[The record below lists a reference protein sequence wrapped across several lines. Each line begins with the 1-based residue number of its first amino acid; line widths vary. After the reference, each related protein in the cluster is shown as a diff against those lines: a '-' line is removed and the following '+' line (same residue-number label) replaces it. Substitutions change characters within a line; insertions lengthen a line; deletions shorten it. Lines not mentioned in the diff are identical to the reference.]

1 MGRTLKLWE
10 KAVAVFSS
18 IALVVTLCPA
28 VALAASGGGTPS
40 GTLNDPYVYETTS
53 SALSSANAFCNFLD
67 SKITVEN
74 EKDKYRFRAPGKTEE
89 GGWTSFELRLLS
101 DTSVDLAD
109 GQTYEVQRY
118 WETLSSWKKT
128 SGYSHSIYVKVSV
141 INPIKLKDSI
151 VVNYNRFTTAN
162 DWTRSIK
169 EAVTEVNG
177 ENPAGYV
184 NDLSVKYNAGD
195 FTENWQELSYANP
208 LYHSFGAGGHTNET
222 IRVYWGEYY
231 AEATVTLCD
240 LRPEASAAAFNN
252 VICANDWNGTL
263 ESLKA
268 AMVSR
273 ISVTAGDSPVT
284 NPQVSVTLDALPQLQ
299 AGASEGVTVPVSI
312 TETAGYK
319 DSEPQ
324 SLTFQVTS
332 NVTPPVVSVVA
343 ADNGVVAVS
352 NIAEGSSGAV
362 DVGAVSVSAE
372 PEQGFYLKSLTV
384 KTGEGELTDISEGK
398 FFTAA
403 AGSTYEVKAVFE
415 QAIVLADDRSINY
428 NELTEASDWE
438 ASIKSLIT
446 KLLGSN
452 PSNETLANVKVEYMA
467 YELPAVGKQWKALDK
482 SGSIDL
488 SVFGTVGYSFGDA
501 SAETVRLTYGDY
513 VWEGEISL
521 EDKRVATSITLSD
534 SATLSKT
541 TSGESFSEAEVLDA
555 LGFKLTVGD
564 TEYTVGGNGLNGAK
578 AIGLS
583 VKIVKMGPDAG
594 LDAAEESGTD
604 PDAVEGSNAD
614 LTVVNEPGTYAVT
627 VSFAAN
633 KSNYKGSEKS
643 ATLTVTDGRAE
654 TSITMH
660 DAEVSYATHKTWT
673 DATWYDEVVKAMG
686 INLTGA
692 PAGAKVALSQAT
704 YPGAGTYTITA
715 SYAGTNSHKAAADV
729 SATLTLVAAPTASA
743 VKLAEGGCSGAV
755 VKVNDT
761 ELGSTAQS
769 VSVDS
774 GENVNIVI
782 SPAEGYYL
790 AGASV
795 DGEAATGNNDGTFTY
810 SFKAPYEGKTY
821 TVTVNAVEKTTP
833 TFNLK
838 NGSIDVTSLN
848 FSIGADDIKKAVFTS
863 VAVCGDTI
871 TDADK
876 VSVASIDGDST
887 KTAITAL
894 GEHKVLIAYAGDG
907 KTKAG
912 SAEAV
917 LTVVDER
924 PATQVLGKS
933 GARIGYVG
941 QTITSEQIA
950 EEIVASVTS
959 NGSAIELGD
968 GQLVLDGNIE
978 KWSNGIIG
986 SLGEGYHSTLS
997 QTIGGN
1003 TLADLLNVEG
1013 KYRAKVKFLGND
1025 NYAASSSD
1033 WIEFEVYDGRAE
1045 TELKADNYTANATDL
1060 DEISYPASYVKD
1072 LVFESVIEK
1081 NTDPEVV
1088 VQGAEADVVLIMK
1101 GRVPVYSAGY
1111 NGIGEVDGSITEVG
1125 EYSVTLRFAAT
1136 TTHKESTK
1144 TVTFTVKDARP
1155 ETQVNLLGGKVLAY
1169 TAASPITED
1178 RILAEVFAGVSCKG
1192 NPDEVIPSA
1201 HDAVKLTIYSGSDG
1215 ETPIAANKITEAGTY
1230 KAVVKF
1236 AGNNQY
1242 KGSEAEVE
1250 FTVSDGRDVTAVVS
1264 NGQDFVKL
1272 NPMTGD
1278 TLTSDAIVEA
1288 LGIAVNNTTKNT
1300 VVPVSEYSVIFS
1312 EAPDKMKV
1320 GGSYTATVSFE
1331 GDAAQAPC
1339 SKVISFKVVDSR
1351 AAVQL
1356 DVNATVE
1363 VPYGTSNE
1371 ALLEALLDGK
1381 RGIVDSATDAVVAGN
1396 LALDIKDGNAAEL
1409 NVGTYNATVSFAG
1422 DNAHQAAE
1430 VEVEVAIVKADA
1442 SVVVDSKTVGYTSAG
1457 YNTKDFV
1464 SVSPEADHISFA
1476 VGLSLGE
1483 NASSDAGVEA
1493 YVNIPSLIDL
1503 DSSSIPDSMKS
1514 LIKDALKELSDGS
1527 TMTVTQL
1534 KDALTELSKAIEA
1547 ANKIGDYFGFTI
1559 STESIDTLISILTQI
1574 EKIDGI
1580 GSLTIRVT
1588 MGDDGIAVKNSGVYL
1603 AGAVTADPNYNT
1615 EAGLGYLFVTPDATR
1630 VELAFNF
1637 EDENGVV
1644 AIQNVIDGTY
1654 DFGAHV
1660 VKTDG
1665 LSDEDLQA
1673 ASEHLNSLFIGI
1685 DENGESVISD
1695 SPVASR
1701 GAYTQ
1706 IAYIRDLGNEMYYA
1720 KPIARA
1726 YVVTTDVAVVEFVDE
1741 GGNVVTS
1748 GSFTYDGKAH
1758 GMKARV
1764 STRGGAAIE
1773 AAEVSYKYLGLERG
1787 VAFYNS
1793 SELPTAAGAYTV
1805 VASYVSE
1812 DKTMAGVG
1820 VAALTIAPAESSVE
1834 VSDLYH
1840 VYDGNRVKVASM
1852 VSSTPDEAEVALV
1865 TAGLDVSGDFSE
1877 NGMSAVSGVVNIDF
1891 PAYVDELLKPVCQ
1904 SAYADG
1910 ISLDTFVGKL
1920 TELKDKLVDLGV
1932 SEESVDEL
1940 IAMLQSMPNAV
1951 TLTFKDQE
1959 AVDPTSIG
1967 AYLVFACTMDPNYQF
1982 SSDLG
1987 VLVIGP
1993 EVTVADLNWNYV
2005 DPNGV
2010 ITSPI
2015 VGSVD
2020 FGASAFVDGVAND
2033 EYTAKIQYLFVGIDD
2048 SGNIV
2053 TKTDASGLGNGAYT
2067 QVAYILDEAS
2077 ADMVC
2082 AKPITRAFVVSPQV
2096 YGVTFIDGKA
2106 NPNADQ
2112 LFVYDGNPHAMEVL
2126 VTNPN
2131 GDPIGSTLEGDGPF
2145 ENLTVTYI
2153 GIQGDGKGYC
2163 STEPPTAAG
2172 VYSVVAVYAVRDAEG
2187 TLLYAGAAV
2196 GAMAIQLGEAAFE
2209 VVDTSVKYDGTEK
2222 FPTISNP
2229 DGLPYILSVVID
2241 SENNVNVILPEAW
2254 KVDPFAIDDL
2264 DDGVAALV
2272 AKIEAAASGLQNED
2286 CRAAFEKLA
2295 EVLEKVEMKSLSI
2308 NGTKPV
2314 DVGVYQVHA
2323 IGFGNSNLV
2332 PAYDSGTLE
2341 ITEADPEKIDISGAV
2356 IGGFDSTYERTGS
2369 AITPDVTVT
2378 LDGKVLV
2385 KDVDYTVD
2393 YSGNV
2398 EVGKATITVT
2408 GIGSYT
2414 GTTSANFWIVS
2425 LFDIYGTNVGLYN
2438 NIGMNFF
2445 VKKTDIVETKSY
2457 YAVITKTYA
2466 DGRDDAVYRIPFED
2480 WESQSKDLCRFGF
2493 TGIAAKEMCD
2503 VVKVQVFTDDGLP
2516 ASHEYTDSLRSYAMR
2531 LLGKSGNKLLRTTL
2545 VDMLNYG
2552 ASAQIKFNYGTND
2565 LANAQ
2570 LTSDQKAQASSAVSC
2585 SDSLVQGDRYYGTS
2599 VSAESN
2605 LVLTFYFTDLDTATH
2620 AVVTYTDH
2628 CGNNKTFDVD
2638 AKDFVVHGDLRGI
2651 DVGQLVI
2658 ADCSQLVTCKVY
2670 AGDTLIAS
2678 ASDSVEGYVARAMAR
2693 QDGSDVYENMLKFAV
2708 SARTYFDSL
2717 K

>member
-1 MGRTLKLWE
+1 MLNAWKTQESESAPDASNAADGYSWFQGEQAGKTLSCNYLYAHTHGDKCYTKTCDHKDGHLSTCYSTSTEYKLCDCASTGGSHTGTVALTDVVTFEDKRPSWKTDHPAYSVVYAMYKAAYDKAYGDAKYLKDIAGE
-10 KAVAVFSS
+10 FAGYAAVVGKTFCYTVTPGSTPDLCTHTCSELGGSCYKKICPLAEHTHSDSDCYTYTYNWRGYVDADNSGTPDCQEEFTVTWLSEDGKATLGTTKVAYGSLPVWSGETPTKGGDNDCDYAFKAWDKALAPVTGNVSYTATFAPSAYTVKWVDENGALLFSGKVAIGNTPAYSGETPTKAADAQYTYTFSGWTPEVAPVANESVIYTATYSNTPNKYTVTWKNHDGTTLETDENVPYGTMPSYDSAGPSKSSNDPGTSYYFSGWNPEVSAVVGDVTYTAKFDTKAVPSLVFDSQGGSSAATQYFAETGKVSEKPADPTREGYRFAGWYTDNACTTEYVFGNSVTQNTTVYAKWVQQVTVTFDSNGGTSVDSQTLDAGAKATQPVNPTREGYRFDHWCTKDNCSNAGSCADAFKFDGAVTADVAVHAKWVQQRTVTFSYDS
-18 IALVVTLCPA
+18 TAVDMTGESAVKVDYGDAVSSPDATARDGYTFYGWYTDEACTTEYDFSRLVADDITLYAKCVKNDCLIKVSGDVTYTVNSGAITEAKTDTTVNGKSEVTVVLTPKTGKYINEA
-28 VALAASGGGTPS
+28 TLSASGGSRP
-40 GTLNDPYVYETTS
+40 NDSTDSYSNGSVTIVFTAGVAATYTIEASTNDFFNLTTS
-53 SALSSANAFCNFLD
+53 DSVNYYNGISAADLRSNILKAVVTVPLDVNPNDLVVEFDNSLFNLTNDWVELSDSTVADFGGVLNNYVALS
-67 SKITVEN
+67 
-74 EKDKYRFRAPGKTEE
+74 EKVRFGYAGNGTKYPAVSTDGVTI
-89 GGWTSFELRLLS
+89 SLS
-101 DTSVDLAD
+101 DNRAESQLKAKNASVDAANLNEINYSASDVKGHVFDSVTDKSTGATVAD
-109 GQTYEVQRY
+109 ADA
-118 WETLSSWKKT
+118 
-128 SGYSHSIYVKVSV
+128 KVSV
-141 INPIKLKDSI
+141 FSI
-151 VVNYNRFTTAN
+151 T
-162 DWTRSIK
+162 K
-169 EAVTEVNG
+169 
-177 ENPAGYV
+177 
-184 NDLSVKYNAGD
+184 DLS
-195 FTENWQELSYANP
+195 
-208 LYHSFGAGGHTNET
+208 
-222 IRVYWGEYY
+222 
-231 AEATVTLCD
+231 
-240 LRPEASAAAFNN
+240 
-252 VICANDWNGTL
+252 
-263 ESLKA
+263 
-268 AMVSR
+268 
-273 ISVTAGDSPVT
+273 
-284 NPQVSVTLDALPQLQ
+284 
-299 AGASEGVTVPVSI
+299 
-312 TETAGYK
+312 
-319 DSEPQ
+319 
-324 SLTFQVTS
+324 
-332 NVTPPVVSVVA
+332 
-343 ADNGVVAVS
+343 
-352 NIAEGSSGAV
+352 
-362 DVGAVSVSAE
+362 
-372 PEQGFYLKSLTV
+372 
-384 KTGEGELTDISEGK
+384 
-398 FFTAA
+398 
-403 AGSTYEVKAVFE
+403 
-415 QAIVLADDRSINY
+415 
-428 NELTEASDWE
+428 
-438 ASIKSLIT
+438 
-446 KLLGSN
+446 
-452 PSNETLANVKVEYMA
+452 
-467 YELPAVGKQWKALDK
+467 
-482 SGSIDL
+482 
-488 SVFGTVGYSFGDA
+488 
-501 SAETVRLTYGDY
+501 
-513 VWEGEISL
+513 
-521 EDKRVATSITLSD
+521 
-534 SATLSKT
+534 
-541 TSGESFSEAEVLDA
+541 
-555 LGFKLTVGD
+555 
-564 TEYTVGGNGLNGAK
+564 
-578 AIGLS
+578 
-583 VKIVKMGPDAG
+583 
-594 LDAAEESGTD
+594 
-604 PDAVEGSNAD
+604 
-614 LTVVNEPGTYAVT
+614 
-627 VSFAAN
+627 
-633 KSNYKGSEKS
+633 
-643 ATLTVTDGRAE
+643 
-654 TSITMH
+654 
-660 DAEVSYATHKTWT
+660 
-673 DATWYDEVVKAMG
+673 
-686 INLTGA
+686 
-692 PAGAKVALSQAT
+692 
-704 YPGAGTYTITA
+704 
-715 SYAGTNSHKAAADV
+715 
-729 SATLTLVAAPTASA
+729 
-743 VKLAEGGCSGAV
+743 
-755 VKVNDT
+755 
-761 ELGSTAQS
+761 
-769 VSVDS
+769 SVDS
-774 GENVNIVI
+774 VTGIGDYYVVLKF
-782 SPAEGYYL
+782 EGN
-790 AGASV
+790 GAYK
-795 DGEAATGNNDGTFTY
+795 A
-810 SFKAPYEGKTY
+810 SFSDPVKF
-821 TVTVNAVEKTTP
+821 TVN
-833 TFNLK
+833 
-838 NGSIDVTSLN
+838 
-848 FSIGADDIKKAVFTS
+848 
-863 VAVCGDTI
+863 
-871 TDADK
+871 
-876 VSVASIDGDST
+876 
-887 KTAITAL
+887 
-894 GEHKVLIAYAGDG
+894 
-907 KTKAG
+907 
-912 SAEAV
+912 
-917 LTVVDER
+917 
-924 PATQVLGKS
+924 
-933 GARIGYVG
+933 
-941 QTITSEQIA
+941 
-950 EEIVASVTS
+950 
-959 NGSAIELGD
+959 
-968 GQLVLDGNIE
+968 
-978 KWSNGIIG
+978 
-986 SLGEGYHSTLS
+986 
-997 QTIGGN
+997 
-1003 TLADLLNVEG
+1003 
-1013 KYRAKVKFLGND
+1013 
-1025 NYAASSSD
+1025 
-1033 WIEFEVYDGRAE
+1033 
-1045 TELKADNYTANATDL
+1045 
-1060 DEISYPASYVKD
+1060 
-1072 LVFESVIEK
+1072 
-1081 NTDPEVV
+1081 
-1088 VQGAEADVVLIMK
+1088 
-1101 GRVPVYSAGY
+1101 
-1111 NGIGEVDGSITEVG
+1111 
-1125 EYSVTLRFAAT
+1125 
-1136 TTHKESTK
+1136 
-1144 TVTFTVKDARP
+1144 DARP

-1169 TAASPITED
+1169 IAASPITED
-1178 RILAEVFAGVSCKG
+1178 RILDEVFAGVSCKG
-1192 NPDEVIPSA
+1192 NPDEVIASA

-1215 ETPIAANKITEAGTY
+1215 ETPIAASKITEAGTY
-1230 KAVVKF
+1230 KAVVEF
-1236 AGNNQY
+1236 AGNSQY
-1242 KGSEAEVE
+1242 KESKAEVE

-1300 VVPVSEYSVIFS
+1300 VVPVSEYSVSFS
-1312 EAPDKMKV
+1312 EALDKMKV
-1320 GGSYTATVSFE
+1320 GGSYTATVSFG

-1339 SKVISFKVVDSR
+1339 SKAITFTVVDSR

-1381 RGIVDSATDAVVAGN
+1381 RGIVDSATDAVVTGD
-1396 LALDIKDGNAAEL
+1396 LALDIKGGNAAEL

-1503 DSSSIPDSMKS
+1503 DSSSIPDSVKS

-1793 SELPTAAGAYTV
+1793 SEPPTAAGVYTV

-1820 VAALTIAPAESSVE
+1820 AAALTIAPAESSVE

-1877 NGMSAVSGVVNIDF
+1877 NGMGAVSGVVNIDF
-1891 PAYVDELLKPVCQ
+1891 PAYADELLKPVCP

-1932 SEESVDEL
+1932 SEESIDSL

-1959 AVDPTSIG
+1959 DVDPTSIG
-1967 AYLVFACTMDPNYQF
+1967 AYLVFACTMAPNYQF

-1993 EVTVADLNWNYV
+1993 EITVADLNWNYV

-2033 EYTAKIQYLFVGIDD
+2033 EYAEKIQYLFVGIDD
-2048 SGNIV
+2048 SGKIV

-2096 YGVTFIDGKA
+2096 YGVTFIDGEA

-2131 GDPIGSTLEGDGPF
+2131 GDPIGSTLEGDGSL

-2196 GAMAIQLGEAAFE
+2196 GAMAIQPNEAAFE

-2241 SENNVNVILPEAW
+2241 SENSVNVVLPEAW
-2254 KVDPFAIDDL
+2254 NVTPFVIDDL

-2295 EVLEKVEMKSLSI
+2295 EVLGKVEMKSLSI
-2308 NGTKPV
+2308 NGKKPV

-2341 ITEADPEKIDISGAV
+2341 ITEADPETIDISGAV

-2385 KDVDYTVD
+2385 KDVDYTVE
-2393 YSGNV
+2393 YSDNV
-2398 EVGKATITVT
+2398 EVGLATITVT
-2408 GIGSYT
+2408 GIGNYT

-2445 VKKTDIVETKSY
+2445 VEKTDIVETKSY

-2466 DGRDDAVYRIPFED
+2466 DGRDDAVYRIPFEE

-2570 LTSDQKAQASSAVSC
+2570 LTSDQKAEASSAVSC
-2585 SDSLVQGDRYYGTS
+2585 ADSLVKGERYYGTT

-2628 CGNNKTFDVD
+2628 YGNNKTFNVD
-2638 AKDFVVHGDLRGI
+2638 AKDFVVRGDLRGI
-2651 DVGQLVI
+2651 DVDQLVI